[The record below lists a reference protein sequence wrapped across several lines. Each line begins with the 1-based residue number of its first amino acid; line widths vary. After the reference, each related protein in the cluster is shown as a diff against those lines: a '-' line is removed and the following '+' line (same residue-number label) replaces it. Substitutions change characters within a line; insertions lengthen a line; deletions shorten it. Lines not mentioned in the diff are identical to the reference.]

1 MTPVVLALAVLF
13 LQYLHQGCT
22 RDGDHWK
29 PFEGK
34 IVTISRAT
42 GTLTFP
48 ANFMLVGAMNPC
60 PCGYLGDPVKEC
72 TCGPMMISR
81 YRPAPLR
88 FGDSLRSQ
96 AHLGSAPGPQRAAS
110 PWDRHPHRGA
120 ARRVRPRRGGANH
133 RRWRDRRQADRRAP
147 GRAQRQRPR
156 THRACAGDPAAAV
169 WRGIGRRAR
178 RPAPAVQRRH
188 ICTCGADA
196 GVGPAQVRE
205 YCKLDDAGKSLLKA
219 RHRLGGSALG
229 HAAAR
234 HERPRVS
241 PHCGAS
247 SWHARLQTWKARR
260 GSRRIIWRRRSNTGH
275 AGKVTLRSQKC
286 VEDGVDA
293 YTDCGT
299 IAIEC

>member
-133 RRWRDRRQADRRAP
+133 RRWRVRRQADRRAP
-147 GRAQRQRPR
+147 GRAQRQHPR
-156 THRACAGDPAAAV
+156 THRACAGDPAAAL
-169 WRGIGRRAR
+169 WRGIGRRAATCPCCATPTHLHLRR
-178 RPAPAVQRRH
+178 RPSRPVGLAVRTGCRCGPGPGARVLQAGRRRQE
-188 ICTCGADA
+188 
-196 GVGPAQVRE
+196 PAQVPPSAWRE
-205 YCKLDDAGKSLLKA
+205 CA
-219 RHRLGGSALG
+219 RPCSSSA
-229 HAAAR
+229 
-234 HERPRVS
+234 
-241 PHCGAS
+241 
-247 SWHARLQTWKARR
+247 
-260 GSRRIIWRRRSNTGH
+260 
-275 AGKVTLRSQKC
+275 
-286 VEDGVDA
+286 
-293 YTDCGT
+293 
-299 IAIEC
+299 